1 MKNEKKANNS
11 FFYFYFFIQENFY
24 FLRKHIWKNLIYI
37 VTFALS
43 LFHVAGYCK
52 CSNTNV
58 HIYIHW
64 FCRRHTLI
72 QNTWQQTRY
81 FYVDFDS
88 NGVFLLFIYFG
99 QVPSIQGKKRY
110 INLDNQFHYKKYK
123 ERDRNISK
131 TFVFIFHQSI
141 NMKLLVILFIRK
153 KIHLV
158 GNIFGKPPYK

>member
-58 HIYIHW
+58 HIYIHQ

-99 QVPSIQGKKRY
+99 QVPSIQGKKGILIWT
-110 INLDNQFHYKKYK
+110 IN
-123 ERDRNISK
+123 
-131 TFVFIFHQSI
+131 FIIKS
-141 NMKLLVILFIRK
+141 IRK
-153 KIHLV
+153 GIEILV
-158 GNIFGKPPYK
+158 KRLFSFSIKVLT